1 MNGDGETTT
10 TATIAGRRWRRGM
23 AKVTVEDAFYLI
35 DKYYNEAIIH
45 CPYVLKK
52 VTYALKKAT
61 EEIERREEMQDDKV

>member
-1 MNGDGETTT
+1 
-10 TATIAGRRWRRGM
+10 M

-52 VTYALKKAT
+52 VTYALIKAT
-61 EEIERREEMQDDKV
+61 EEIERREEAQVRDE

>member
-1 MNGDGETTT
+1 
-10 TATIAGRRWRRGM
+10 M

-52 VTYALKKAT
+52 VTYALIKAT
-61 EEIERREEMQDDKV
+61 EEIERREGEQIRSELCGMLQEVQDGK